1 MSFDVNEIRKDFP
14 ILEQTV
20 NGRPLVYFDNAAT
33 TQKPR
38 RVIDKIVEVYTQY
51 NANVHRGVH
60 TLSNRATTAMEE
72 SRKTVQAFIN
82 AESEREII
90 FTRGA
95 TESINLVANALGQ
108 KYLSADSEVI
118 VSEMEHHSNIVPWQL
133 LENQGKT
140 KVVKWAF
147 DDRGELNLAELEE
160 LITDQTKLLAI
171 CYVSNTLGTI
181 NPIEQIIAIAHSH
194 NVPVLVDASQA
205 IQHFPIDV
213 QQLDCDFLVFSG
225 HKIYGPTGVGVLY
238 GKEQWL
244 NEMPPYQGG
253 GEMIET
259 VSFIGTTFNQLPYK
273 FEAGTPNY
281 VDIIGLGEALRYVN
295 SIGIENIAAYENELL
310 QYATDKIQTISELRQ
325 IGTAERRASVLS
337 FVADCAHPFDIGTI
351 LDKLGIAVRTG
362 THCTEPIMQHF
373 GIPGTVRASFA
384 FYNKIEEIDV
394 FYEGLKRA
402 IKMFK

>member
-1 MSFDVNEIRKDFP
+1 MSFDVNKIRKDFP

-38 RVIDKIVEVYTQY
+38 RVIDKIVEVYNQY

-95 TESINLVANALGQ
+95 TESINLVANSLGQ

-140 KVVKWAF
+140 RVVKWAF

-244 NEMPPYQGG
+244 NQMPPYQGG

-259 VSFIGTTFNQLPYK
+259 VSFGGTTFNQLPYK

-295 SIGIENIAAYENELL
+295 SIGLENIAAYENELL
-310 QYATDKIQTISELRQ
+310 QYATGKIQTISELRQ

>member
-95 TESINLVANALGQ
+95 TESINLVANTLGQ
-108 KYLSADSEVI
+108 KYLSAGSEVI

-160 LITDQTKLLAI
+160 LITDRTKLLTI

-238 GKEQWL
+238 GKEKWL
-244 NEMPPYQGG
+244 NQMPPYQGG

-259 VSFIGTTFNQLPYK
+259 VSFGGTTFNQLPYK

-295 SIGIENIAAYENELL
+295 SIGLENIAAYENELL
-310 QYATDKIQTISELRQ
+310 QYATGKIQTISELRQ

>member
-72 SRKTVQAFIN
+72 SRKTVQTFIN

-95 TESINLVANALGQ
+95 TESINLVANSLGQ
-108 KYLSADSEVI
+108 KYLSANSEVI

-238 GKEQWL
+238 GKEQWF
-244 NEMPPYQGG
+244 NQMPPYQGG

-259 VSFIGTTFNQLPYK
+259 VSFGGTTFNQLPYK

>member
-1 MSFDVNEIRKDFP
+1 MAFDVSKIRADFP
-14 ILEQTV
+14 ILSHTV
-20 NGRPLVYFDNAAT
+20 NGRRFVYFDNAAT
-33 TQKPR
+33 TQKPLP
-38 RVIDKIVEVYTQY
+38 VINKITEIYTQC

-60 TLSNRATTAMEE
+60 YMSNKATEAMEDA
-72 SRKTVQAFIN
+72 RKTVQNFIN

-95 TESINLVANALGQ
+95 TESINLVAATFGRQFLEEG
-108 KYLSADSEVI
+108 DEVI

-133 LENQGKT
+133 LESQNKA

-160 LITDQTKLLAI
+160 LITDRTKLLTI

-181 NPIEQIIAIAHSH
+181 NPVEQIIEIAHSH

-205 IQHFPIDV
+205 IQHFTIDV

-225 HKIYGPTGVGVLY
+225 HKIYAPTGIGVLY

-244 NEMPPYQGG
+244 NQLPPYQGG

-259 VSFIGTTFNQLPYK
+259 VSFSGTTFNKLPYK

-281 VDIIGLGEALRYVN
+281 AGAIALGEALRYV
-295 SIGIENIAAYENELL
+295 SGIGLDNISKYENQLL
-310 QYATDKIQTISELRQ
+310 EYATDKLQTISELRQ

-351 LDKLGIAVRTG
+351 IDKMGIAVRTG

-373 GIPGTVRASFA
+373 GISGTVRASFA
-384 FYNKIEEIDV
+384 FYNEMEEIDILCD
-394 FYEGLKRA
+394 GLKRA

>member
-95 TESINLVANALGQ
+95 TESINLVANALVQ
-108 KYLSADSEVI
+108 KYLSSGSEVI

-160 LITDQTKLLAI
+160 LITDQTKLLSI

-244 NEMPPYQGG
+244 NQMPPYQGG

-259 VSFIGTTFNQLPYK
+259 VSFGGTTFNQLPYK

-295 SIGIENIAAYENELL
+295 GIGLENIATYENELL
-310 QYATDKIQTISELRQ
+310 QYATDKIQTISDLQQ

>member
-1 MSFDVNEIRKDFP
+1 MNFDVKEIRKDFP

-20 NGRPLVYFDNAAT
+20 NNHRLVYLDNAAT

-60 TLSNRATTAMEE
+60 HLSNLATAAMEE
-72 SRKTVQAFIN
+72 SRQTVRRFLN
-82 AESEREII
+82 AASEHEII

-95 TESINLVANALGQ
+95 TESINLVANSFSQ
-108 KYLSADSEVI
+108 QFLSEGDEVI
-118 VSEMEHHSNIVPWQL
+118 VTEMEHHSNLVPWQL
-133 LENQGKT
+133 LENQHKA

-160 LITDQTKLLAI
+160 LITDRTKLLSI
-171 CYVSNTLGTI
+171 VYVSNTLGTI
-181 NPIEQIIAIAHSH
+181 NPVEQIIEIAHSH
-194 NVPVLVDASQA
+194 NIPVLVDASQA
-205 IQHFPIDV
+205 IQHFAIDV

-238 GKEQWL
+238 GKERWL
-244 NEMPPYQGG
+244 SQMPPYQGG

-259 VSFIGTTFNQLPYK
+259 VSFSGTTFNQLPYK

-281 VDIIGLGEALRYVN
+281 VGIIALAEALRYVEA
-295 SIGIENIAAYENELL
+295 IGMDNIAAYESELFTYL
-310 QYATDKIQTISELRQ
+310 NDKIQSISDLRL
-325 IGTAERRASVLS
+325 IGAAEKRASLVS
-337 FVADCAHPFDIGTI
+337 FVTDFAHPFDIGTL
-351 LDKLGIAVRTG
+351 LDKMGIAVRTG

-373 GIPGTVRASFA
+373 GIPGTVRASIA
-384 FYNKIEEIDV
+384 FYNTTEEIDILHDSLLRAV
-394 FYEGLKRA
+394 SMLK
-402 IKMFK
+402 

>member
-72 SRKTVQAFIN
+72 SRKMVQAFIN

-95 TESINLVANALGQ
+95 TESINLVANSLGQ
-108 KYLSADSEVI
+108 QYLSADSEVI

-147 DDRGELNLAELEE
+147 DNRGELNLAELEE

-181 NPIEQIIAIAHSH
+181 NPIEQVIAIAHSH

-244 NEMPPYQGG
+244 NQMPPYQGG

-259 VSFIGTTFNQLPYK
+259 VSFGGTTFNQLPYK

-295 SIGIENIAAYENELL
+295 GIGLENIAAYENELL
-310 QYATDKIQTISELRQ
+310 QYTTDKIQTISELRQ
-325 IGTAERRASVLS
+325 IGTAARRASVLS

>member
-72 SRKTVQAFIN
+72 SRKTVQTFIN

-95 TESINLVANALGQ
+95 TESINLVANSLGQ
-108 KYLSADSEVI
+108 KYLSANSEVI

-244 NEMPPYQGG
+244 NQMPPYQGG

-259 VSFIGTTFNQLPYK
+259 VSFGGTTFNQLPYK

-295 SIGIENIAAYENELL
+295 GIGLENIAAYENELL
-310 QYATDKIQTISELRQ
+310 QYTTDKIQTISELRQ
-325 IGTAERRASVLS
+325 IGTAARRASVLS

>member
-95 TESINLVANALGQ
+95 TESINLVANSLGQ

-171 CYVSNTLGTI
+171 CCVSNTLGTI

-244 NEMPPYQGG
+244 NQLPPYQGG

-259 VSFIGTTFNQLPYK
+259 VSFGGTTFNQLPYK

-281 VDIIGLGEALRYVN
+281 VDIIGLGEALRYV
-295 SIGIENIAAYENELL
+295 SGIGLENIAAYENELL
-310 QYATDKIQTISELRQ
+310 AYATNKIQTISELRQ

>member
-38 RVIDKIVEVYTQY
+38 RVIDKIVEVYNQY

-95 TESINLVANALGQ
+95 TESINLVANSLGQ

-140 KVVKWAF
+140 RVVKWAF

-244 NEMPPYQGG
+244 NQMPPYQGG

-259 VSFIGTTFNQLPYK
+259 VSFGGTTFNQLPYK

-295 SIGIENIAAYENELL
+295 SIGLENIAAYENELL
-310 QYATDKIQTISELRQ
+310 QYATGKIQTISELRQ

>member
-95 TESINLVANALGQ
+95 TESINLIANSLGQ
-108 KYLSADSEVI
+108 KYLSAGSEVI

-194 NVPVLVDASQA
+194 NVPVLVDSSQA

-244 NEMPPYQGG
+244 NQMPPYQGG

-259 VSFIGTTFNQLPYK
+259 VSFGGTTFNQLPYK

>member
-1 MSFDVNEIRKDFP
+1 MNFDVNEIRKDFP

>member
-38 RVIDKIVEVYTQY
+38 RVIDKVVEVYTQY

-95 TESINLVANALGQ
+95 TESINLVANSLGQ

-160 LITDQTKLLAI
+160 LIADQTKLLAI

-225 HKIYGPTGVGVLY
+225 HKIYAPTGVGVLY

-244 NEMPPYQGG
+244 NQMPPYQGG

-259 VSFIGTTFNQLPYK
+259 VSFGGTTFNQLPYK

-394 FYEGLKRA
+394 FYDGLKRA

>member
-194 NVPVLVDASQA
+194 NVPGLVDASQA

-244 NEMPPYQGG
+244 NQMPPYQGG

-259 VSFIGTTFNQLPYK
+259 VSFGGTTFNQLPYK

-281 VDIIGLGEALRYVN
+281 VDIIGLGEALRYV
-295 SIGIENIAAYENELL
+295 SGIGLENIAAYENELL
-310 QYATDKIQTISELRQ
+310 AYATDKIQTISELRQ

-384 FYNKIEEIDV
+384 FYNKIEEIDI

>member
-95 TESINLVANALGQ
+95 TESINLVANSLGQ

-244 NEMPPYQGG
+244 NQMPPYQGG

-259 VSFIGTTFNQLPYK
+259 VSFGGTTFNQLPYK

-295 SIGIENIAAYENELL
+295 SIGLENIAAYENELL
-310 QYATDKIQTISELRQ
+310 KYATDKIQTISELRQ

-337 FVADCAHPFDIGTI
+337 FVADCAHPFDIGSI

>member
-60 TLSNRATTAMEE
+60 HLSNLATTAMEE

-95 TESINLVANALGQ
+95 TESINLVANTLGQ
-108 KYLSADSEVI
+108 KYLSAGSEVI

-160 LITDQTKLLAI
+160 LITDRTKLLTI

-238 GKEQWL
+238 GKEKWL
-244 NEMPPYQGG
+244 NQMPPYQGG

-259 VSFIGTTFNQLPYK
+259 VSFGGTTFNQLPYK

-295 SIGIENIAAYENELL
+295 SIGLENIAAYENELL
-310 QYATDKIQTISELRQ
+310 QYATGKIQTISELRQ

>member
-38 RVIDKIVEVYTQY
+38 RVIDKVVEVYTQY

-95 TESINLVANALGQ
+95 TESINLVANSLGQ

-160 LITDQTKLLAI
+160 LIADQTKLLAI

-225 HKIYGPTGVGVLY
+225 HKIYAPTGVGVLY

-244 NEMPPYQGG
+244 NQMPPYQGG

-259 VSFIGTTFNQLPYK
+259 VSFGGTTFNQLPYK

>member
-72 SRKTVQAFIN
+72 SRKTVQTFIN
-82 AESEREII
+82 AESECEII

-95 TESINLVANALGQ
+95 TESINLVANSLGQ
-108 KYLSADSEVI
+108 KYLTTGSEVI

-133 LENQGKT
+133 LENQGKA

-244 NEMPPYQGG
+244 NQMPPYQGG

-259 VSFIGTTFNQLPYK
+259 VSFGGTTFNQLPYK

-281 VDIIGLGEALRYVN
+281 VDIIGLGEALRYVS

-310 QYATDKIQTISELRQ
+310 QYATDKIQTIRELRQ

-373 GIPGTVRASFA
+373 DIPGTVRASFA